1 MDIKVIKQV
10 IEDSRDCSD
19 DIKDILKSKKVYLI
33 NVMGSPGTGKTS
45 VIIELINSLKSRYNI
60 AVVEGDIAGKV
71 DAEKIDALGISVVQ
85 LNTEGACHIEP
96 LSIKNILQYFDLN
109 EIDIIFVENVGNL
122 VCPAEYD
129 IGADLKLAILSIP
142 EGDDKIEKYPLL
154 FTEADI
160 TILNKYDMLQHFE
173 FDHNKVEEDII
184 ALNPKSNIFRV
195 STRTKEGILELSK
208 ELEDKLRLVIG
219 K

>member
-10 IEDSRDCSD
+10 IEDSTDCSN
-19 DIKDILKSKKVYLI
+19 DIKDILRSKNVYLI

-129 IGADLKLAILSIP
+129 IGADIKLAILSVP

-160 TILNKYDMLQHFE
+160 TVLNKYDMLQYFE
-173 FDHNKVEEDII
+173 FDHNKVEENII
-184 ALNPKSNIFRV
+184 ALNPISNIFRV
-195 STRTKEGILELSK
+195 STRTKEGIAELSK
-208 ELEDKLRLVIG
+208 TLEDKLKVVIG

>member
-1 MDIKVIKQV
+1 MDIRVVKQV
-10 IEDSRDCSD
+10 IEDSKDCSN
-19 DIKDILKSKKVYLI
+19 DIKEILRSKKVYLI

-45 VIIELINSLKSRYNI
+45 VIIELINILKSIYNI

-129 IGADLKLAILSIP
+129 IGADLKIAILSIP
-142 EGDDKIEKYPLL
+142 EGDDKVEKYPLL

-173 FDHNKVEEDII
+173 FDHNKVEENIL
-184 ALNPKSNIFRV
+184 ALKPDANIFKV
-195 STRTKEGILELSK
+195 STRTKEGIPELSK
-208 ELEDKLRLVIG
+208 VLEEKLKATIG